1 MWRLKALGNW
11 IYELVMG
18 DQTFSQVQLVKK
30 SDGRLDWKLLKG
42 RAFLNYANP
51 DRIIRYLET
60 HGYA

>member
-1 MWRLKALGNW
+1 MRHLKGIGNW
-11 IYELVMG
+11 ICELVMG
-18 DQTFSQVQLVKK
+18 DQTVSQAQVAKK